1 MIRKEINIVNKKAKF
16 EYEFI
21 RTEIAGVVLMG
32 SEVKSIR
39 DGKISLV
46 ESYCSFNNGELYLKN
61 ANIAEFLSDY
71 THKSSQDRKLLLK
84 KVELNRLKKE
94 LIKGLT
100 IVPYRVFVNEKG
112 LIKVEI
118 VLARG
123 KNHQDKRDT
132 IKKRDI
138 EREIKSVL

>member
-21 RTEIAGVVLMG
+21 RTEIAGIVLMG

-61 ANIAEFLSDY
+61 ANINEFLSDY

-94 LIKGLT
+94 LMKGLT

>member
-21 RTEIAGVVLMG
+21 RTEIAGIVLMG

-61 ANIAEFLSDY
+61 ANINEFLSDY